1 MALAHV
7 PAQGRLNMYEKY
19 YGLRVRPFSILPDP
33 GFLYLSRKHKV
44 ALSLLEYGLGQAAG
58 FCVVTGPIGTGKTTL
73 IRHFLG
79 RTGTD
84 MDVGLIANM
93 HVTADGLLPRILLA
107 FKLDTDAQG
116 GIGQLRQFS
125 EYLEGLAAEGR
136 RAVLIIDE
144 AQNLSVGALEELRM
158 LSNLNA
164 ELPVFQVVLAGQPG
178 LKEKLCRPELE
189 QFAQRVVVDYALEP
203 LDRPDTR
210 RYVQH
215 RILVAGGNGEKLFGE
230 DACDVVHHYSNGVPR
245 LINVLCETALVYGFA
260 EQVPGIGAQ
269 LIHDVADDRRRGGIF
284 PLQGSG
290 VPAV

>member
-1 MALAHV
+1 
-7 PAQGRLNMYEKY
+7 MYEKY

-33 GFLYLSRKHKV
+33 GFLYLSRRHKV

-73 IRHFLG
+73 IRHLLG
-79 RTGTD
+79 RTGAD
-84 MDVGLIANM
+84 MAVGLIANM
-93 HVTADGLLPRILLA
+93 HVSDGGLLSRILFA
-107 FKLDTDAQG
+107 FNLDTGMQT
-116 GIGQLRQFS
+116 GIERLRLFSQF
-125 EYLEGLAAEGR
+125 LEGLAADGR

-144 AQNLSVGALEELRM
+144 AQNLSLESLEELRM

-164 ELPVFQVVLAGQPG
+164 DMPVFQVILAGQPG

-210 RYVQH
+210 RYILH
-215 RILVAGGNGEKLFGE
+215 RLFVAGGRGEDLFGE

-245 LINVLCETALVYGFA
+245 VINVLCETALVYGFA
-260 EQVPGIGAQ
+260 EQLPSIGAQ
-269 LIHDVADDRRRGGIF
+269 LIHDVADDRLRGGIY

-290 VPAV
+290 VPAA

>member
-1 MALAHV
+1 
-7 PAQGRLNMYEKY
+7 MYEKF
-19 YGLRVRPFSILPDP
+19 YGLSLRPFSILPDP
-33 GFLYLSRKHKV
+33 GFLYLSRRHKV

-58 FCVVTGPIGTGKTTL
+58 FSVVTGPIGTGKTTL

-79 RTGTD
+79 RTAAG
-84 MDVGLIANM
+84 MAVGLITNM
-93 HVTADGLLPRILLA
+93 HVTAGGLLPRILLA
-107 FKLDTDAQG
+107 FKLDVGLQSE
-116 GIGQLRQFS
+116 IERLQIFS
-125 EYLEGLAAEGR
+125 RFLDELAAQGR

-144 AQNLSVGALEELRM
+144 AQSLPLEALEELRM

-164 ELPVFQVVLAGQPG
+164 ETPVLQVILAGQPG

-210 RYVQH
+210 RYILH
-215 RILVAGGNGEKLFGE
+215 RILVAGGKGEGLFAE
-230 DACDVVHHYSNGVPR
+230 DACDLVHHYSDGVPR
-245 LINVLCETALVYGFA
+245 IINVLCETALVYGYA
-260 EQVPGIGAQ
+260 GQSPSIDAQ

-290 VPAV
+290 VPAA